1 MIQAALALIVAFQS
15 KGGVS
20 GIVDD
25 AANTHACLRLSLPL
39 LCTNREQGRALAS
52 VTELDQD

>member
-15 KGGVS
+15 KGWVS
-20 GIVDD
+20 GIIYD

-39 LCTNREQGRALAS
+39 LCPLGQALAS
-52 VTELDQD
+52 VTELD